1 MNWLNIHIPILRSPE
16 FIGCDPVSR
25 ATWLY
30 VTAYACEQENGGV
43 IKGCRGWKDRQWQQT
58 CGVTLS
64 EVDASEPVLFW
75 EGEDLHIF
83 AYPTEKEA
91 EVKAKRIG
99 GKKGGK
105 KRASLAKQDT
115 CEKEK
120 TASSIPRSIASSSAS
135 SSASTEGNRKEKGI
149 GKEVPPDPQVGKGE
163 DLHIFAY
170 PTEKEAEVKA
180 KRIGGKKGGKKRAS
194 LAKQDTC
201 EKEQKTASSIPQSIA
216 SSSASSSAS
225 TEGEGEGEGEWNRKE
240 KGIGKEVPP
249 DPQGGNGEVEE
260 NPSTSVESVIAA
272 WNGTRLPK
280 AVALN
285 QSRRKTLN
293 ARLKESFWVEN
304 WKEGIEKADRS
315 DFLRGANGNGWTA
328 TFDFFIKP
336 DSLTKIIEGKYD
348 NRKNKSNTCI

>member
-120 TASSIPRSIASSSAS
+120 TASSIPR
-135 SSASTEGNRKEKGI
+135 
-149 GKEVPPDPQVGKGE
+149 
-163 DLHIFAY
+163 
-170 PTEKEAEVKA
+170 
-180 KRIGGKKGGKKRAS
+180 
-194 LAKQDTC
+194 
-201 EKEQKTASSIPQSIA
+201 SIA